1 MEFRI
6 LGSVEVHDERTG
18 LRIVPSG
25 AKQRALLGVLITKA
39 NRTVRARQLIDEL
52 WAETPPANKANA
64 LQAHVRRLR
73 RLLPPSRR
81 EEPHQEWITTCSAG
95 YALRLGGAATDA
107 GRFRRSALEGRSLLD
122 RDPARAAR
130 LLRRALAYW
139 RGPVLDGA
147 SLDMCAG
154 EVAQLEEARLV
165 ALEALYEAC
174 LRTRRHQEITGELTE
189 LTVHHPL
196 RERFYDLLMVALY
209 RCGRPADA
217 LSVYDRARARLA
229 QELGIEP
236 GPVLRGRL
244 RAVLDHDPGLDLPD
258 CAGHMGRHGGPTGRR
273 LDSLDVVDVVDAG
286 GPGARTDTA
295 GPGDGGDP
303 ALHGEI
309 ARLRRHI
316 DRLTRDHQALLR
328 RFDQLAARPAG
339 SR

>member
-25 AKQRALLGVLITKA
+25 AKQRALLGALITKA

-52 WAETPPANKANA
+52 WAQTPPANKANA
-64 LQAHVRRLR
+64 LQAHIRRLR
-73 RLLPPSRR
+73 RLLPPSPAD
-81 EEPHQEWITTCSAG
+81 EPQQEWITTGAAG

-107 GRFRRSALEGRSLLD
+107 GRFRRAALEGRSLLD
-122 RDPARAAR
+122 RDPEQAAR
-130 LLRRALAYW
+130 LLRRALACW
-139 RGPVLDGA
+139 RGQVLEGA

-165 ALEALYEAC
+165 ALEGLYEAC
-174 LRTRRHQEITGELTE
+174 LRTGRHHEITSELTE

-209 RCGRPADA
+209 RCGRQADA

-229 QELGIEP
+229 GELGIEP

-244 RAVLDHDPGLDLPD
+244 RAVLDHDPALDLPD
-258 CAGHMGRHGGPTGRR
+258 RAGHSGRLTVARGPL
-273 LDSLDVVDVVDAG
+273 LDARE
-286 GPGARTDTA
+286 PGALADA
-295 GPGDGGDP
+295 AAADGGDR
-303 ALHGEI
+303 ALHCEI
-309 ARLRRHI
+309 ARLRRHL
-316 DRLTRDHQALLR
+316 DRLTRDHQTLLR
-328 RFDQLAARPAG
+328 RFDQLTARPAG

>member
-25 AKQRALLGVLITKA
+25 AKQRALLGALITKA
-39 NRTVRARQLIDEL
+39 NRTVGARRLIEEL
-52 WAETPPANKANA
+52 WAQTPPANKANA
-64 LQAHVRRLR
+64 LQAHIRRLR
-73 RLLPPSRR
+73 RLLPPSRPD
-81 EEPHQEWITTCSAG
+81 EPQQEWITTCAAG

-107 GRFRRSALEGRSLLD
+107 GRFRRAALEGRSLLD
-122 RDPARAAR
+122 RDPERAAR
-130 LLRRALAYW
+130 LLRRALALW
-139 RGPVLDGA
+139 RGPVLEGA
-147 SLDMCAG
+147 PLDMCAG

-174 LRTRRHQEITGELTE
+174 LRTRRHHEITGELTE

-209 RCGRPADA
+209 RCGRQADA

-236 GPVLRGRL
+236 GPALRGRL
-244 RAVLDHDPGLDLPD
+244 SAVLDHDPALDLPD
-258 CAGHMGRHGGPTGRR
+258 CAGHPGRLAVAMGPL
-273 LDSLDVVDVVDAG
+273 LDARD
-286 GPGARTDTA
+286 PGARTDA
-295 GPGDGGDP
+295 AAPADGGDR

-309 ARLRRHI
+309 ARLRRHL
-316 DRLTRDHQALLR
+316 DRLTRDHQALLQ